1 MSDAKFVLQ
10 LFKYHSPLKTECNW
24 FEIDWHLLTYWLED
38 GMSLLNDDKL
48 RFTTMQSI
56 TYQLENN
63 EMEVSNLLNDAI
75 VQI

>member
-1 MSDAKFVLQ
+1 MLS
-10 LFKYHSPLKTECNW
+10 LFCSCLNTILLLKLSVTAG

-38 GMSLLNDDKL
+38 GMSILNDDKL
-48 RFTTMQSI
+48 RFTTMQYI

>member
-1 MSDAKFVLQ
+1 M
-10 LFKYHSPLKTECNW
+10 
-24 FEIDWHLLTYWLED
+24 LTYWLED
-38 GMSLLNDDKL
+38 GMSILNDDKL
-48 RFTTMQSI
+48 RFTTMQYI